1 MSEPTIRA
9 LALDIDGTLIG
20 SDKRV
25 PAFTRSEI
33 ARVAEEYGAH
43 VFLVTARPP
52 SSARLIAQE
61 LGASVSYATFSGALV
76 EARGAGTSTGTDG
89 AYGDSLATLR
99 AVAIPAPT
107 VARAGECAADL
118 PVHVGVYGRDTWAVS
133 DMGHWGL
140 REARGT
146 GVWPTDVGRP
156 AVERA
161 IGENETFKIM
171 FRGEAEP
178 LNELERRLVPLADEM
193 FVHRSGNVLECT
205 SVHARK
211 FSAVEALCAHFGI
224 GTDQVLAFGDTTADR
239 EMLESVGAG
248 VLMGNAQPGTATG
261 VEVTLSNDEDGVG
274 MMLRRD
280 FPTAR
285 PFDPWSLGFGE
296 RSSQPQRVD
305 SGA

>member
-25 PAFTRSEI
+25 PAFTRCEV
-33 ARVAEEYGAH
+33 ARVAEEYGTH

-52 SSARLIAQE
+52 SSARLIAQG
-61 LGASVSYATFSGALV
+61 LGAPVSFATFSGALV
-76 EARGAGTSTGTDG
+76 EARGTGAEAGAGADG
-89 AYGDSLATLR
+89 LTTLR
-99 AVAIPAPT
+99 AVAIPTPT
-107 VARAGECAADL
+107 VARAGECTAYL
-118 PVHVGVYGRDTWAVS
+118 PVHIGVYGRDSWAVS

-146 GVWPTDVGRP
+146 GVWPTAIGRP
-156 AVERA
+156 EVDRA
-161 IGENETFKIM
+161 IRETEAFKIM
-171 FRGEAEP
+171 FRGEAEA
-178 LNELERRLVPLADEM
+178 LSELERRLAPLEDEM

-224 GTDQVLAFGDTTADR
+224 GTEQVLAFGDTTADR
-239 EMLESVGAG
+239 EMLESVGSG
-248 VLMGNAQPGTATG
+248 VLMGNAQPGTASG
-261 VEVTLSNDEDGVG
+261 VETTLTNDEDGVG
-274 MMLRRD
+274 MMLRRA

-285 PFDPWSLGFGE
+285 PFDPWGIGLGE
-296 RSSQPQRVD
+296 R
-305 SGA
+305 